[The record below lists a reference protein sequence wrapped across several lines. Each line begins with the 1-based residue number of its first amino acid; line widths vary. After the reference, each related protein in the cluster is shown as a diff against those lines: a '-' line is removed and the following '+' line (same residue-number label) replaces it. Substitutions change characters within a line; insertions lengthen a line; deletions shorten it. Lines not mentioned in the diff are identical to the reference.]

1 MRISKK
7 CQYALRAVFELVLR
21 DSGLPVKIHEIAG
34 AQNIPPRFL
43 EVILNQLRHAGFVD
57 SRRGSEGGY
66 MLVRAA
72 GDLTVGEVI
81 RYIQDPICVTEGNER
96 EANRTESYYGDFAFR
111 QLWENVNKAVSEV
124 CDNTTFAELIKIERM
139 KQTKNVAN
147 YSI

>member
-21 DSGLPVKIHEIAG
+21 DSGLPVKIHKIAG

-57 SRRGSEGGY
+57 SRRGNEGGY
-66 MLVRAA
+66 MLARAPE
-72 GDLTVGEVI
+72 DLTVGEVI
-81 RYIQDPICVTEGNER
+81 RYIQGPISMTTGDER
-96 EANRTESYYGDFAFR
+96 KANKGASFYGDYALE
-111 QLWENVNKAVSEV
+111 QLWENVNNAVSEV
-124 CDNTTFAELIKIERM
+124 CDNTTLAELIELERA
-139 KQTKNVAN
+139 KKTATVPN